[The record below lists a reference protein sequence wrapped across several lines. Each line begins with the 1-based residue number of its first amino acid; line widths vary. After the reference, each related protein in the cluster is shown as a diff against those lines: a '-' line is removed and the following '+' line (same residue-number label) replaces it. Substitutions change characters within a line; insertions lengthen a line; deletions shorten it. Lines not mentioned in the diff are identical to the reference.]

1 MRNFNSDRG
10 GFKNFSDRGFG
21 GGNRGS
27 SFGGNRGGFDRNRND
42 RQMFDAVCDKCGQNC
57 QVPFQPTGE
66 KPVYCSNC
74 FEKTSGRE
82 GGSERNFGRGNRDF
96 SGGNRRYE
104 ARDTK
109 DYQQDNTRSEIEVIN
124 KKLDR
129 ILDLLL
135 TKDIKE
141 PEKTLR
147 QAQGKKVKK
156 VPSTS
161 SGQIKEKKVL
171 VKENKE

>member
-82 GGSERNFGRGNRDF
+82 GGNRDF
-96 SGGNRRYE
+96 GGNNRRFE
-104 ARDTK
+104 SRNTK
-109 DYQQDNTRSEIEVIN
+109 DYSQYNNTRAELEIIN
-124 KKLDR
+124 QKIDKVLSILNFQKVSPIVEKK
-129 ILDLLL
+129 
-135 TKDIKE
+135 TV
-141 PEKTLR
+141 
-147 QAQGKKVKK
+147 KKVKK
-156 VPSTS
+156 TEN
-161 SGQIKEKKVL
+161 QIEIKE
-171 VKENKE
+171 

>member
-1 MRNFNSDRG
+1 MRNFNNDRG
-10 GFKNFSDRGFG
+10 GFKNFSDRSFG
-21 GGNRGS
+21 GGNRGG

-66 KPVYCSNC
+66 KPVYCSSC

-82 GGSERNFGRGNRDF
+82 GGSERSFGANRDFGGGNRDF
-96 SGGNRRYE
+96 GGGNRKYE

-109 DYQQDNTRSEIEVIN
+109 DYQHDNTRSEIEALN
-124 KKLDR
+124 KKIDR

-135 TKDIKE
+135 TKDIKA
-141 PEKTLR
+141 PAMKLP
-147 QAQGKKVKK
+147 QIKAKKVKK
-156 VPSTS
+156 T
-161 SGQIKEKKVL
+161 KKVEAL
-171 VKENKE
+171 VETKE

>member
-1 MRNFNSDRG
+1 MRNFNNDRG

-21 GGNRGS
+21 GGSRGG

-82 GGSERNFGRGNRDF
+82 GGNERSFGGGNRDF
-96 SGGNRRYE
+96 GGGNRDFGGNNRKFE
-104 ARDTK
+104 NRDTK
-109 DYQQDNTRSEIEVIN
+109 DYQQDNTRSEIEALN

-135 TKDIKE
+135 TKDIKA
-141 PEKTLR
+141 PEIKLSPKKI
-147 QAQGKKVKK
+147 KKVKK
-156 VPSTS
+156 V
-161 SGQIKEKKVL
+161 KEKKETS
-171 VKENKE
+171 KK

>member
-1 MRNFNSDRG
+1 MKNFNNDRG
-10 GFKNFSDRGFG
+10 GFKNFNNRSFG
-21 GGNRGS
+21 SGNRGR

-42 RQMFDAVCDKCGQNC
+42 RQMFDTICDMCGQEC

-82 GGSERNFGRGNRDF
+82 GGNRDF
-96 SGGNRRYE
+96 GGSNRRYE
-104 ARDTK
+104 SRDTK
-109 DYQQDNTRSEIEVIN
+109 DYQQDNTRSEIEVLN

-135 TKDIKE
+135 TRDIKA
-141 PEKTLR
+141 PEKTL
-147 QAQGKKVKK
+147 QQVQGKKVKK
-156 VPSTS
+156 NK
-161 SGQIKEKKVL
+161 KEKVEVIL
-171 VKENKE
+171 NTQG

>member
-1 MRNFNSDRG
+1 MNNFNNDRG
-10 GFKNFSDRGFG
+10 GFRNFSDRSFG
-21 GGNRGS
+21 GGNRGGS

-57 QVPFQPTGE
+57 QVPFQPTGD

-82 GGSERNFGRGNRDF
+82 GGSERSFGGANRDF
-96 SGGNRRYE
+96 GGNNRRFE

-109 DYQQDNTRSEIEVIN
+109 DYQKDNTRSEIEALN

-135 TKDIKE
+135 TKDIKA
-141 PEKTLR
+141 PEKKIQPTR
-147 QAQGKKVKK
+147 DKKIKKVKA
-156 VPSTS
+156 
-161 SGQIKEKKVL
+161 KKVL
-171 VKENKE
+171 VEENKE

>member
-1 MRNFNSDRG
+1 MRNFNNDRG

-21 GGNRGS
+21 GGNRSGG
-27 SFGGNRGGFDRNRND
+27 FGGNRGGFDRNRND
-42 RQMFDAVCDKCGQNC
+42 RQMFDAVCDKCGQDC

-82 GGSERNFGRGNRDF
+82 GNRDF
-96 SGGNRRYE
+96 GGSSRKYE

-109 DYQQDNTRSEIEVIN
+109 DYQQDNTRSEIEALN

-135 TKDIKE
+135 TKDIKA
-141 PEKTLR
+141 PAIKLPQTKT
-147 QAQGKKVKK
+147 KKVKK
-156 VPSTS
+156 T
-161 SGQIKEKKVL
+161 KEKKI
-171 VKENKE
+171 EAPSETQE